1 MLVRQKGT
9 LKEYQKVISIGSS
22 VRDIKVGDIV
32 SINPARFAVM
42 KHKEGSFKDGVIQD
56 NQVLEYKF
64 DIIKIDNKDHLLL
77 QDRDIEF
84 IIEEYEEIENAPTPT
99 IIQPPKPSILI

>member
-1 MLVRQKGT
+1 MLVAKKIKPMFTALITTMNRYETDNFTKSGIIDASKQKGT

-56 NQVLEYKF
+56 NQ
-64 DIIKIDNKDHLLL
+64 LL
-77 QDRDIEF
+77 
-84 IIEEYEEIENAPTPT
+84 
-99 IIQPPKPSILI
+99 